1 MTVEDPN
8 DPPGVDRQA
17 RIHALR
23 RRAEELAAAEA
34 AAGEAEGG
42 PPIIVER
49 FWQSVLDYE
58 TAPVTTDF
66 EQLARAGVDLPAP
79 ESLSDGE
86 LPGKLWEV
94 VRQLARRRV
103 FLERTDHLS
112 DRELYSRL
120 WHKFLRDEHP
130 DLPVDDSNAWH
141 IDLLGGCTEADVFL
155 EHKYYATEAE
165 RRDWLGSYPDYAM
178 PAHED
183 PPYDRDRHLPTA
195 EYRPLA
201 GPDDT
206 RTGDTRTGD
215 GP

>member
-8 DPPGVDRQA
+8 DPGGVERQA
-17 RIHALR
+17 RIDAVR
-23 RRAEELAAAEA
+23 RRAEELAGAAVEA
-34 AAGEAEGG
+34 DDG

-66 EQLARAGVDLPAP
+66 ELLARAGVDLPAP
-79 ESLSDGE
+79 ESLTDDE
-86 LPGKLWEV
+86 LTHKLWRV
-94 VRQLARRRV
+94 IRQLAQMRT
-103 FLERTDHLS
+103 FLERTNHLS

-120 WHKFLRDEHP
+120 WHQSLRDEHP
-130 DLPVDDSNAWH
+130 DLPVDESNAWH
-141 IDLLGGCTEADVFL
+141 IDLIGGRTEADVFI
-155 EHKYYATEAE
+155 EHKYYATQAE
-165 RRDWLGSYPDYAM
+165 RREWLASFPDYAM

-183 PPYDRDRHLPTA
+183 PPFDRDRFLPTA

-206 RTGDTRTGD
+206 RVGDTRTGD

>member
-8 DPPGVDRQA
+8 DPHGVDRQA
-17 RIHALR
+17 RIDALR
-23 RRAEELAAAEA
+23 LRAEELAGADP
-34 AAGEAEGG
+34 GESDGG

-66 EQLARAGVDLPAP
+66 EQLARAGVDLPP
-79 ESLSDGE
+79 PGGLSDDE
-86 LPGKLWEV
+86 LTGRLWEV
-94 VRQLARRRV
+94 VRQLAHRRV
-103 FLERTDHLS
+103 FLERTNHLS
-112 DRELYSRL
+112 DRELYARL
-120 WHKFLRDEHP
+120 WHKCLRDEHP
-130 DLPVDDSNAWH
+130 DLPVDESSAWH
-141 IDLLGGCTEADVFL
+141 IDLIGGVTEEDVFL
-155 EHKYYATEAE
+155 EHKFYSTESE
-165 RRDWLGSYPDYAM
+165 RREWVASFPDHAM

-183 PPYDRDRHLPTA
+183 PPYDRDRHLPRA